1 MILKAQLKSVIDSQN
16 ENFISKKAGISR
28 DVLPKVPHQESF
40 ATIIT
45 GIRRCGKST
54 LLLQYMQSYL
64 TGGVFLNFEDIR
76 LANFESS
83 DFSRFYEILV
93 EQNEKQLILDE
104 IQLIPKWEIFVN
116 QLLREG
122 FKIFISGSNATMLSR
137 ELGTHLTGRNLT
149 MELFPFSYP
158 EFLRLKGVENSSSA
172 LLNYLEEGGFP
183 EFLKTNNTDILVNL
197 VNDILVRDIAIRH
210 AIRDIDALKKL
221 TLYLISNIG
230 KPVSA
235 TNISGMTG
243 FKSVSTIIEYFSYLE
258 EAYLL
263 SFIPQFSFSIKSQI
277 RNPKKVY
284 CIDNGIISVV
294 SKSFSEDIGRKL
306 ENLVFV
312 SLRRKNRDI
321 FYFKDKGECDFVI
334 QQNDKIVNAIQVSY
348 DVNDLNFNR
357 EVDGLLEAM
366 DFFDLEVGII
376 VTLNQKD
383 SLERNGRQVK
393 IIPLDEFLADF
404 VV

>member
-16 ENFISKKAGISR
+16 ENFKTNKTGITR
-28 DVLPKVPHQESF
+28 DDLQKVPIQENF
-40 ATIIT
+40 VTIIT

-54 LLLQYMQSYL
+54 LLLQYMQSYM

-149 MELFPFSYP
+149 MELFPFSYA
-158 EFLRLKGVENSSSA
+158 EFLRIKGVEKSTSA
-172 LLNYLEEGGFP
+172 LLDYLKEGGFP
-183 EFLKTNNTDILVNL
+183 EFLKSNNTDILVNL
-197 VNDILVRDIAIRH
+197 VNDILIRDIAIRH

-235 TNISGMTG
+235 TNISRMDG
-243 FKSVSTIIEYFSYLE
+243 FKSVSTIIEYFGYLE
-258 EAYLL
+258 ETYLL
-263 SFIPQFSFSIKSQI
+263 AFIPQFSFSIKSQI

-284 CIDNGIISVV
+284 CIDNGIISVI

-306 ENLVFV
+306 ENLVFLT
-312 SLRRKNRDI
+312 LRRKSKDI
-321 FYFKDKGECDFVI
+321 FYFKNKGECDFVI
-334 QQNDKIVNAIQVSY
+334 QKNDKIVSAIQVSY

-357 EVDGLLEAM
+357 EIDGLIEAM
-366 DFFDLEVGII
+366 DFFDLKEGFI
-376 VTLNQKD
+376 VSYTQND
-383 SLERNGRQVK
+383 VIEINGRKVK
-393 IIPLDEFLADF
+393 IIPLDVFLSDF
-404 VV
+404 IL